1 MNKLRV
7 WEVVDLNKEYRLFGN
22 TWVFKI
28 KKNNLNEIPEYKAQ
42 LCAQG
47 YTQTNGLDYKKTF
60 SLTGGLSSLGT
71 LIAHEINND
80 LEIHQL
86 DIKIAFL
93 NTPFTETVYISI
105 PQGIRLDPTKQF
117 LRLKKAI
124 YELKQ
129 APLAWDQMLE
139 EWLTQSGFIT
149 CILDSCFFHKDN
161 PSPIWLYMHVE
172 NIAIFGKE
180 GKKFKAEISKAFGIK
195 YIGLANLM
203 MGIKINHQD

>member
-1 MNKLRV
+1 MNKLGV
-7 WEVVDLNKEYRLFGN
+7 WEVVDLNKEYRLIGT

-28 KKNNLNEIPEYKAQ
+28 KRKNLNKITEYKAQ

-60 SLTGGLSSLGT
+60 SLTGGLNSLGT
-71 LIAHEINND
+71 LIANAINKD
-80 LEIHQL
+80 LEFHQL
-86 DIKIAFL
+86 DIKSTFL
-93 NTPFTETVYISI
+93 NEPLAETVYISI

-117 LRLKKAI
+117 LRLKKAL

-129 APLAWDQMLE
+129 APLVWDQMLE

-161 PSPIWLYMHVE
+161 PSPIWLYMHVD

-180 GKKFKAEISKAFGIK
+180 GKELKAEISKAFGIK